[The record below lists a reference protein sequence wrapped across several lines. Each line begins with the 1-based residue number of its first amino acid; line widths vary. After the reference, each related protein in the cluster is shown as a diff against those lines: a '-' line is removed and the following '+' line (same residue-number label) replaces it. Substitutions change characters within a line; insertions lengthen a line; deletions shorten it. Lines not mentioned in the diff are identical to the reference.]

1 MVLLLSRDNV
11 KKTNI
16 GHSETDYSDKLASLL
31 LKECVLLI
39 SNCISFFFLFF
50 SPGDGYMTFSDFIK
64 TMEEYKKPDDKVDL
78 MMAFKVFDC
87 NNKGYI
93 ETKEL
98 GRASM
103 RLKGITREELEELLA
118 TANLE
123 KDRNIYFEGTMCRLS
138 FCLFKRKVR

>member
-1 MVLLLSRDNV
+1 
-11 KKTNI
+11 
-16 GHSETDYSDKLASLL
+16 
-31 LKECVLLI
+31 
-39 SNCISFFFLFF
+39 
-50 SPGDGYMTFSDFIK
+50 MTFSDFIK
-64 TMEEYKKPDDKVDL
+64 TMEEYKEPDDKVDL
-78 MMAFKVFDC
+78 MMAFEVFDC

>member
-1 MVLLLSRDNV
+1 
-11 KKTNI
+11 
-16 GHSETDYSDKLASLL
+16 
-31 LKECVLLI
+31 
-39 SNCISFFFLFF
+39 
-50 SPGDGYMTFSDFIK
+50 MTFSDFIK

-98 GRASM
+98 RRAFM

-123 KDRNIYFEGTMCRLS
+123 KDRHIYSEGTMCRLA
-138 FCLFKRKVR
+138 FDCLNVKSDKYS

>member
-1 MVLLLSRDNV
+1 ML
-11 KKTNI
+11 
-16 GHSETDYSDKLASLL
+16 
-31 LKECVLLI
+31 
-39 SNCISFFFLFF
+39 FFPFFF

-98 GRASM
+98 ERASM

>member
-1 MVLLLSRDNV
+1 MQMVGLNP
-11 KKTNI
+11 
-16 GHSETDYSDKLASLL
+16 TDFQIQT
-31 LKECVLLI
+31 LI
-39 SNCISFFFLFF
+39 NEVEYD
-50 SPGDGYMTFSDFIK
+50 GDGYMTFSDFIK

-98 GRASM
+98 RRAFM
-103 RLKGITREELEELLA
+103 RLKGITKQELEELLA

-123 KDRNIYFEGTMCRLS
+123 KDRHVYFEEFSRLLVPLINRDLDII
-138 FCLFKRKVR
+138 CL

>member
-1 MVLLLSRDNV
+1 MRPINQQLHMLFF
-11 KKTNI
+11 
-16 GHSETDYSDKLASLL
+16 
-31 LKECVLLI
+31 
-39 SNCISFFFLFF
+39 SFFFPQVTVTL
-50 SPGDGYMTFSDFIK
+50 

-98 GRASM
+98 RRAFM
-103 RLKGITREELEELLA
+103 RLKGITKQELEELLA

-123 KDRNIYFEGTMCRLS
+123 KDRHVYFEGTMCQLS
-138 FCLFKRKVR
+138 F

>member
-1 MVLLLSRDNV
+1 
-11 KKTNI
+11 
-16 GHSETDYSDKLASLL
+16 
-31 LKECVLLI
+31 
-39 SNCISFFFLFF
+39 
-50 SPGDGYMTFSDFIK
+50 MTFSDFIK

-98 GRASM
+98 RRALM
-103 RLKGITREELEELLA
+103 RLKGITREELLA

-123 KDRNIYFEGTMCRLS
+123 KDRHIYFEGTMCRLS
-138 FCLFKRKVR
+138 F